1 MIDLE
6 IHQAIHVQVEIIHL
20 VQHEWKTEQTAST
33 LNLKAE
39 MTETPMTMTAEAALA
54 LLKLGMS
61 ETTHLRTHLLA
72 AKFVETA
79 LLLDLK
85 YEMTEI
91 QITQPIAKVT
101 DLGLQM
107 VTPDLEETILLH
119 LHELKYEVM
128 ATEL

>member
-1 MIDLE
+1 M
-6 IHQAIHVQVEIIHL
+6 
-20 VQHEWKTEQTAST
+20 
-33 LNLKAE
+33 
-39 MTETPMTMTAEAALA
+39 
-54 LLKLGMS
+54 
-61 ETTHLRTHLLA
+61 
-72 AKFVETA
+72 
-79 LLLDLK
+79 LLDLK

-119 LHELKYEVM
+119 QHELKYEVM